1 MGTLTGIIL
10 ALIASAITY
19 LHREPLNYAAL
30 PLTLGFFF
38 FVLVLCHIY
47 ILASAFLPLQRAEL
61 DLTPRVFELFRKDRT
76 IKWIHRGIIA
86 LALIMLFL
94 LFAPITLPFNPFIL
108 AIVILGVTFDLI
120 HYLINRI
127 FKYLNPYKVAE
138 MFTASAKESIL
149 KMRETDLCDYLEA
162 LSETS
167 LKSLER
173 SSASLCNQSLDEMR
187 EIMRLFLDGSKSIA
201 LSGTDSQANASG
213 ITDRISYTL
222 FYFFNR
228 IEIIYQKALDLN
240 FSHVCSSMITLLGKI
255 VLYAAKCDL
264 SLAAYPIHM
273 IGKLC
278 KHAEQKGESEI
289 ALKGSCT
296 LVEVAK
302 KIIEEVDLKYMD
314 LKDPFFTLITQL
326 DEIGKEAFKQHRE
339 SNITFLTAP
348 FYDLKNLLQSPNV
361 SSHPDAPVITADID
375 RVIAE
380 WNTLDVVLHTIP
392 PAITEGI
399 LPETEEEKQ

>member
-10 ALIASAITY
+10 ALIASAISF
-19 LHREPLNYAAL
+19 LNIEPQSYVAL

-38 FVLVLCHIY
+38 FVLVLCHIF
-47 ILASAFLPLQRAEL
+47 ILATAFLPLQKAEL
-61 DLTPRVFELFRKDRT
+61 DLTPRVFELFRRDKT

-120 HYLINRI
+120 HGLINRI
-127 FKYLNPYKVAE
+127 FNYLNPYKVAE
-138 MFTASAKESIL
+138 MFTANAKESIM
-149 KMRETDLCDYLEA
+149 KMRENDLCDSLES

-167 LKSLER
+167 LKSLDR

-187 EIMRLFLDGSKSIA
+187 EIMRLFLAGSKSIA
-201 LSGTDSQANASG
+201 LSGTDTQAKDSG
-213 ITDRISYTL
+213 ITDKLSYTL

-228 IEIIYQKALDLN
+228 VEIIYQKALDLN
-240 FSHVCSSMITLLGKI
+240 FSHVCGSMITLLGKV

-264 SLAAYPIHM
+264 SLAGYPIHF
-273 IGKLC
+273 IGKFC
-278 KHAEQKGESEI
+278 KMAEQKGKSEI

-302 KIIEEVDLKYMD
+302 KIIDEVEMKYMD

-326 DEIGKEAFKQHRE
+326 DEIAKETFKQNRE
-339 SNITFLTAP
+339 SNINFLTAP
-348 FYDLKNLLQSPNV
+348 FFDLKNLFQSPKV
-361 SSHPDAPVITADID
+361 ASHPDTPIIIADID

-380 WNTLDVVLHTIP
+380 WNTLDVVLRTIP

-399 LPETEEEKQ
+399 LPEIDEEK